1 MKLLT
6 ALAII
11 AMFLFTSCSSNNFT
25 REKAQKIIEAEKMYP
40 SIFDYSIFCNDVPEA
55 FKAVDAG
62 LERDGY
68 VNVIKTKK
76 FNEAGKP
83 WITFTDKATP
93 YLLPTPE
100 KDKPFQIQLVKIA
113 DEEFV
118 EITGLRLGQAKKTA
132 MVEYT
137 TVYKNISPF
146 VVFLKKE
153 LKEKNNRKAYFA
165 LYDDGWRI
173 VKKPGPEFIEF
184 GG

>member
-1 MKLLT
+1 MKRLT
-6 ALAII
+6 FLSVMAALI
-11 AMFLFTSCSSNNFT
+11 FTSCSSNNFT
-25 REKAQKIIEAEKMYP
+25 REKAQKLIAAEKMYP
-40 SIFDYSIFCNDVPEA
+40 KVYTHDIFCGDP
-55 FKAVDAG
+55 KHGLQSIDAG
-62 LERDGY
+62 LEKDDY
-68 VNVIKTKK
+68 VNVLKTKK
-76 FNEAGKP
+76 FGDADKP
-83 WITFTDKATP
+83 WITFTDKSTP

-100 KDKPFQIQLVKIA
+100 KDKQYNIQSVKIA

-118 EITGLRLGQAKKTA
+118 EITGLRIGQSKKTA

-146 VVFLKKE
+146 AVLLKTD
-153 LKEKNNRKAYFA
+153 LKETNNRKAYFA

>member
-6 ALAII
+6 CFGII
-11 AMFLFTSCSSNNFT
+11 AMLFITSCSSNTFT
-25 REKAQKIIEAEKMYP
+25 REKAKQMIEAEKMFPKPYT
-40 SIFDYSIFCNDVPEA
+40 YNIFCGDPKHGLQA
-55 FKAVDAG
+55 IDAG
-62 LERDGY
+62 LETAGY
-68 VNVIKTKK
+68 VNVLKTKK
-76 FNEAGKP
+76 YGDADKP
-83 WITFTDKATP
+83 WITFTDKSTP

-100 KDKPFQIQLVKIA
+100 KDKTYKIQLVKIA

-118 EITGLRLGQAKKTA
+118 EITGLRLGQSKKTA

-146 VVFLKKE
+146 SVLIEKD
-153 LKEKNNRKAYFA
+153 LKETNQRKAYFA
-165 LYDDGWRI
+165 LYDDGWRY